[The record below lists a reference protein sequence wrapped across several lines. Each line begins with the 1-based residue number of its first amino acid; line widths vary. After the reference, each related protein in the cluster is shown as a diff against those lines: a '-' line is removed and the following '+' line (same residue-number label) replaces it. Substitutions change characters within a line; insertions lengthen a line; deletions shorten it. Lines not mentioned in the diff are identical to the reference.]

1 MKLEQIK
8 NCKDEYCT
16 QFTFNLIKILK
27 KECNLPNN
35 VRLFCLSYR
44 NLVYYFFYKNIVFAV
59 SGITVENKKE
69 IKNIDCIYKIILLKN
84 TPISVDDIEVE
95 VVKSNSDN
103 KYSLENFL
111 DFLNSP
117 SNITEDIDL
126 PYYKIIYLFHQINRT
141 RFEYGDFVFYIK
153 RDNDYSLYLNLYA
166 KNKKNN
172 NIVKLYLP
180 YIWERDEKTFLFY
193 KKIPTNLRK
202 IYVDDFSKNL
212 SDYQKRKFKTSLLK
226 FIQEE
231 NKFFNIKNFY
241 VIYLIKQII
250 QPVEFDTVWMT
261 HRIFRSCSEFSNI
274 WVDDFLSYG
283 NKPYFL
289 IANSSNV
296 YDITKI
302 AIIDFKEPKYVTKDI
317 YKQNLIKF
325 LHWELSKDYLK
336 KLVEFLKQPY
346 NGLDSLSI
354 KNGVKTNWQK
364 LIFEYNFNTV
374 LACDLENKN
383 AILGYEILPLDLPI
397 PDYTKLLN

>member
-250 QPVEFDTVWMT
+250 QPVEFDTGWMAL
-261 HRIFRSCSEFSNI
+261 RIFRSCSEFSNI

>member
-1 MKLEQIK
+1 M
-8 NCKDEYCT
+8 
-16 QFTFNLIKILK
+16 
-27 KECNLPNN
+27 
-35 VRLFCLSYR
+35 
-44 NLVYYFFYKNIVFAV
+44 
-59 SGITVENKKE
+59 
-69 IKNIDCIYKIILLKN
+69 
-84 TPISVDDIEVE
+84 
-95 VVKSNSDN
+95 
-103 KYSLENFL
+103 
-111 DFLNSP
+111 
-117 SNITEDIDL
+117 
-126 PYYKIIYLFHQINRT
+126 
-141 RFEYGDFVFYIK
+141 
-153 RDNDYSLYLNLYA
+153 
-166 KNKKNN
+166 
-172 NIVKLYLP
+172 
-180 YIWERDEKTFLFY
+180 
-193 KKIPTNLRK
+193 
-202 IYVDDFSKNL
+202 DDFSKNL

-231 NKFFNIKNFY
+231 NKFFNINNFY

-250 QPVEFDTVWMT
+250 QPVEFDTGWMAL
-261 HRIFRSCSEFSNI
+261 RIFRSCSEFSNI

-346 NGLDSLSI
+346 NGWDSLSI

-364 LIFEYNFNTV
+364 LIFKYNFNTV

-383 AILGYEILPLDLPI
+383 AILDYEILPLDLPI